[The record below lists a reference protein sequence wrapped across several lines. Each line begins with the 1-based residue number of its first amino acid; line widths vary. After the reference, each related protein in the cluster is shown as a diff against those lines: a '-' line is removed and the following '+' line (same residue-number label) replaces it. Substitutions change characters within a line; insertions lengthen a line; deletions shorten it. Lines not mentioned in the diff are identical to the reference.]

1 MSMSTEQA
9 LACMHPEVDET
20 PANETETAVETP
32 SVETPAEES
41 KSEKDAASPED
52 KADKTN
58 DGQSNDGVEPKSE
71 ETKVSDE
78 TKVANDDK
86 VADAANAATK
96 ADKKK
101 DTLSQRDY
109 AFIRE
114 KNKRK
119 EQKAKYEA
127 RIKELEAKLKEREGL
142 EESHFTKPD
151 GSPDPTAYVRNEFAK
166 RDMQDELK
174 HIREQDLNEQEQFD
188 IEQDRIITEHCFQ
201 GEELT
206 QYRDLIANNGRAFME
221 AIQENDPNN
230 VVLNYLDTLQEYP
243 IVLRQLMTDMPTLR
257 RLFRSRDPEALKYNV
272 RVIADEILE
281 KHHAPKVET
290 PKVEAKAETP
300 AVETVPAAKPAI
312 PVIGKQISSQGNSS
326 SSGSL
331 LKDYSSI
338 NHYLATHRYR

>member
-9 LACMHPEVDET
+9 LAYLNKEPAKEPEVVET
-20 PANETETAVETP
+20 TP
-32 SVETPAEES
+32 SVEPAKEDS
-41 KSEKDAASPED
+41 KSEVKDVASPEDTAAKTNDGEPKSEVDTKDDNLGTAKDDKVED
-52 KADKTN
+52 KADKKK
-58 DGQSNDGVEPKSE
+58 E
-71 ETKVSDE
+71 
-78 TKVANDDK
+78 DK
-86 VADAANAATK
+86 
-96 ADKKK
+96 
-101 DTLSQRDY
+101 LSQRDY

-127 RIKELEAKLKEREGL
+127 RIKELEAKLKERDGL

-174 HIREQDLNEQEQFD
+174 RVREQDLREQEQFE

-206 QYRDLIANNGRAFME
+206 QYRDLIANKGRSFME

-257 RLFRSRDPEALKYNV
+257 RLFRSKDPDALKYNI
-272 RVIADEILE
+272 RTISDEILE
-281 KHHAPKVET
+281 KHHAPKVEP
-290 PKVEAKAETP
+290 PKVQTPP
-300 AVETVPAAKPAI
+300 AVEPPKPAI
-312 PVIGKQISSQGNSS
+312 PVIGKQITSNTVGNTAQT
-326 SSGSL
+326 
-331 LKDYSSI
+331 LKTRADW
-338 NHYLATHRYR
+338 NRYLQEHPKGI

>member
-9 LACMHPEVDET
+9 LAYMHPEDAATAKEPEVVET
-20 PANETETAVETP
+20 TP
-32 SVETPAEES
+32 SVEPAKEDS
-41 KSEKDAASPED
+41 KSEVKDVASPED
-52 KADKTN
+52 TAAKTN
-58 DGQSNDGVEPKSE
+58 DGEPKPE

-78 TKVANDDK
+78 TKVAADDK
-86 VADAANAATK
+86 VEDK

-127 RIKELEAKLKEREGL
+127 RIKELEAKLKERDGL

-174 HIREQDLNEQEQFD
+174 RVREQDLREQEQFE

-206 QYRDLIANNGRAFME
+206 QYRDLIANKGRSFME

-257 RLFRSRDPEALKYNV
+257 RLFRSKDPDALKYNI
-272 RVIADEILE
+272 RAISDEILE
-281 KHHAPKVET
+281 KHHAPKVEPAPVNT
-290 PKVEAKAETP
+290 PVNTAVPP
-300 AVETVPAAKPAI
+300 AVEEPEKKAI
-312 PVIGKQISSQGNSS
+312 PVIGKQISSQNNVANN
-326 SSGSL
+326 GSL
-331 LKDYSSI
+331 LKDINSI
-338 NHYLATHRYR
+338 NTYLAKHKRY

>member
-20 PANETETAVETP
+20 PAKETETAVETP

-58 DGQSNDGVEPKSE
+58 DGKSNDGVEPKSE

-86 VADAANAATK
+86 VEVK

-290 PKVEAKAETP
+290 PANTAVNTVANT
-300 AVETVPAAKPAI
+300 AVEPPKPAI

-338 NHYLATHRYR
+338 NHYLATHKYR

>member
-9 LACMHPEVDET
+9 LAYLNKEPAKEPEVVET
-20 PANETETAVETP
+20 TP
-32 SVETPAEES
+32 SVEPPKEDS
-41 KSEKDAASPED
+41 KSEVKDVASPED
-52 KADKTN
+52 TAAKTN
-58 DGQSNDGVEPKSE
+58 DGEPKSE
-71 ETKVSDE
+71 VDTKDDNPG
-78 TKVANDDK
+78 TAKDDK
-86 VADAANAATK
+86 VDDAADAAKK
-96 ADKKK
+96 ADNKKEDK
-101 DTLSQRDY
+101 LSQRDY

-127 RIKELEAKLKEREGL
+127 RIKELEAKLKERDGL

-174 HIREQDLNEQEQFD
+174 RVREQDLREQEQFE

-206 QYRDLIANNGRAFME
+206 QYRDLIANKGRSFME

-257 RLFRSRDPEALKYNV
+257 RLFRSKDPDALKYNI
-272 RVIADEILE
+272 RTISDEILE
-281 KHHAPKVET
+281 KHHAPKVEP
-290 PKVEAKAETP
+290 PKVETPP
-300 AVETVPAAKPAI
+300 AVEPPKPAI
-312 PVIGKQISSQGNSS
+312 PVIGKQITSNTVGNTAQT
-326 SSGSL
+326 
-331 LKDYSSI
+331 LKTRADW
-338 NHYLATHRYR
+338 NRYLQEHPKGI

>member
-9 LACMHPEVDET
+9 LAYLNKEPAKEPEV
-20 PANETETAVETP
+20 TETTP
-32 SVETPAEES
+32 SVEPAKEDS
-41 KSEKDAASPED
+41 KSEVKDVASPED
-52 KADKTN
+52 TAAKTN
-58 DGQSNDGVEPKSE
+58 DGEPKSE
-71 ETKVSDE
+71 VETKDDNLG
-78 TKVANDDK
+78 TPKDDK
-86 VADAANAATK
+86 VDDAANAAKK
-96 ADKKK
+96 ADNKKEDK
-101 DTLSQRDY
+101 LSQRDY

-127 RIKELEAKLKEREGL
+127 RIKELEAKLKERDGL

-174 HIREQDLNEQEQFD
+174 RVREQDLREQEQFE

-206 QYRDLIANNGRAFME
+206 QYRDLIANKGRSFME

-257 RLFRSRDPEALKYNV
+257 RLFRSKDPDALKYNI
-272 RVIADEILE
+272 RTISDEILE
-281 KHHAPKVET
+281 KHHAPKVEPAPVSTAVNT
-290 PKVEAKAETP
+290 PVEP
-300 AVETVPAAKPAI
+300 PKPAI
-312 PVIGKQISSQGNSS
+312 PVIGKQITSNTVGNTAQT
-326 SSGSL
+326 
-331 LKDYSSI
+331 LKTRADW
-338 NHYLATHRYR
+338 NRYLQEHPKGI

>member
-9 LACMHPEVDET
+9 LAYLNKEPAKEPEV
-20 PANETETAVETP
+20 TETTP
-32 SVETPAEES
+32 SVEPAKEDS
-41 KSEKDAASPED
+41 KSEVKDVASPED
-52 KADKTN
+52 TAAKTN
-58 DGQSNDGVEPKSE
+58 DGEPKSE
-71 ETKVSDE
+71 EVKQPDTKADNPDAKPAE
-78 TKVANDDK
+78 TKDDK
-86 VADAANAATK
+86 VDNK
-96 ADKKK
+96 ADNKKEDK
-101 DTLSQRDY
+101 LSQRDY

-127 RIKELEAKLKEREGL
+127 RIKELEAKLKERDGL

-151 GSPDPTAYVRNEFAK
+151 GTPDPTAYVRNEFAK

-174 HIREQDLNEQEQFD
+174 RVREQDLMEQEQFE

-206 QYRDLIANNGRAFME
+206 QYRDLIANKGRSFME

-257 RLFRSRDPEALKYNV
+257 RLFRSKDPDALKYNI
-272 RVIADEILE
+272 RTISDEILE
-281 KHHAPKVET
+281 KHHAPKVEPAPVST
-290 PKVEAKAETP
+290 PVNTP
-300 AVETVPAAKPAI
+300 AEPPKPAI
-312 PVIGKQISSQGNSS
+312 PVIGKQITSNTVGNTAQT
-326 SSGSL
+326 
-331 LKDYSSI
+331 LKTRADW
-338 NHYLATHRYR
+338 NRYLEEHPKGI

>member
-9 LACMHPEVDET
+9 LAYLNKEPAKEPEVVET
-20 PANETETAVETP
+20 TP
-32 SVETPAEES
+32 SVEPAKDDS
-41 KSEKDAASPED
+41 KSEVKDVASPED
-52 KADKTN
+52 TAAKTN
-58 DGQSNDGVEPKSE
+58 DGEPKPE

-78 TKVANDDK
+78 TKVAADDK
-86 VADAANAATK
+86 VDDAANAAKK
-96 ADKKK
+96 ADNKKEDK
-101 DTLSQRDY
+101 LSQRDY

-127 RIKELEAKLKEREGL
+127 RIKELEAKLKERDGL

-174 HIREQDLNEQEQFD
+174 RVREQDLREQEQFE

-206 QYRDLIANNGRAFME
+206 QYRDLIANKGRSFME

-257 RLFRSRDPEALKYNV
+257 RLFRSKDPDALKYNI
-272 RVIADEILE
+272 RTISDEILE
-281 KHHAPKVET
+281 KHHAPKVEP
-290 PKVEAKAETP
+290 PKVETPP
-300 AVETVPAAKPAI
+300 AVEPPKPAI
-312 PVIGKQISSQGNSS
+312 PVIGKQITSNTVGNTAQT
-326 SSGSL
+326 
-331 LKDYSSI
+331 LKTRADW
-338 NHYLATHRYR
+338 NRYLQEHPKGI

>member
-9 LACMHPEVDET
+9 LAYLNKEPAKEPEVVET
-20 PANETETAVETP
+20 TP
-32 SVETPAEES
+32 SVEPAKEDS
-41 KSEKDAASPED
+41 KSEVKDVASPED
-52 KADKTN
+52 TAAKTN
-58 DGQSNDGVEPKSE
+58 DGEPKPE

-78 TKVANDDK
+78 TKVAADDK
-86 VADAANAATK
+86 VDDAANAAKK
-96 ADKKK
+96 ADNKKEDK
-101 DTLSQRDY
+101 LSQRDY

-127 RIKELEAKLKEREGL
+127 RIKELEAKLKERDGL

-174 HIREQDLNEQEQFD
+174 RVREQDLREQEQFE

-206 QYRDLIANNGRAFME
+206 QYRDLIANKGRSFME

-257 RLFRSRDPEALKYNV
+257 RLFRSKDPDALKYNI
-272 RVIADEILE
+272 RTISDEILE
-281 KHHAPKVET
+281 KHHAPKVEPAPVSTAVNT
-290 PKVEAKAETP
+290 PVEP
-300 AVETVPAAKPAI
+300 PKPAI
-312 PVIGKQISSQGNSS
+312 PVIGKQITSNTVGNTAQT
-326 SSGSL
+326 
-331 LKDYSSI
+331 LKTRADW
-338 NHYLATHRYR
+338 NRYLQEHPKGI

>member
-9 LACMHPEVDET
+9 LAYLNKEPAKEPEVVET
-20 PANETETAVETP
+20 TP
-32 SVETPAEES
+32 SVEPAKDDS
-41 KSEKDAASPED
+41 KSEVKDVASPED
-52 KADKTN
+52 TAAKTN
-58 DGQSNDGVEPKSE
+58 DGEPKPE

-78 TKVANDDK
+78 TKVAADDK
-86 VADAANAATK
+86 VDDAANAAKK
-96 ADKKK
+96 ADNKKEDK
-101 DTLSQRDY
+101 LSQRDY

-127 RIKELEAKLKEREGL
+127 RIKELEAKLKERDGL

-174 HIREQDLNEQEQFD
+174 RVREQDLREQEQFE

-206 QYRDLIANNGRAFME
+206 QYRDLIANKGRSFME

-257 RLFRSRDPEALKYNV
+257 RLFRSKDPDALKYNI
-272 RVIADEILE
+272 RTISDEILE
-281 KHHAPKVET
+281 KHHAPKVEPAPVSTAVNT
-290 PKVEAKAETP
+290 PVEP
-300 AVETVPAAKPAI
+300 PKPAI
-312 PVIGKQISSQGNSS
+312 PVIGKQITSNTVGNTAQT
-326 SSGSL
+326 
-331 LKDYSSI
+331 LKTRADW
-338 NHYLATHRYR
+338 NRYLQEHPKGI

>member
-9 LACMHPEVDET
+9 LAYLNKEPAKEPEVVET
-20 PANETETAVETP
+20 TP
-32 SVETPAEES
+32 SVEPAKEDS
-41 KSEKDAASPED
+41 KSEVKDVASPED
-52 KADKTN
+52 KAAKTN
-58 DGQSNDGVEPKSE
+58 DGEPKPE

-78 TKVANDDK
+78 TKVAADDK
-86 VADAANAATK
+86 VDDAANAAKK
-96 ADKKK
+96 ADNKKEDK
-101 DTLSQRDY
+101 LSQRDY

-127 RIKELEAKLKEREGL
+127 RIKELEAKLKERDGL

-166 RDMQDELK
+166 RDMQDELRRV
-174 HIREQDLNEQEQFD
+174 REQDLREQEQFE

-206 QYRDLIANNGRAFME
+206 QYRDLIANKGRSFME

-257 RLFRSRDPEALKYNV
+257 RLFRSKDPDALKYNI
-272 RVIADEILE
+272 RTISDEILE
-281 KHHAPKVET
+281 KYHAPKVEPAPVSTAVNT
-290 PKVEAKAETP
+290 PVEP
-300 AVETVPAAKPAI
+300 PKPAI
-312 PVIGKQISSQGNSS
+312 PVIGKQITSNTVGNTAQT
-326 SSGSL
+326 
-331 LKDYSSI
+331 LKTRADW
-338 NHYLATHRYR
+338 NRYLQEHPKGI

>member
-9 LACMHPEVDET
+9 LAYLNKEPAKEPEVVET
-20 PANETETAVETP
+20 TP
-32 SVETPAEES
+32 SVEPAKEDS
-41 KSEKDAASPED
+41 KSEVKDVASPED
-52 KADKTN
+52 KAAKTN
-58 DGQSNDGVEPKSE
+58 DGEPKPE

-78 TKVANDDK
+78 TKVAADDK
-86 VADAANAATK
+86 VDDAANAAKK
-96 ADKKK
+96 ADKKEDK
-101 DTLSQRDY
+101 LSQRDY

-127 RIKELEAKLKEREGL
+127 RIKELEAKLKERDGL

-174 HIREQDLNEQEQFD
+174 RVREQDLMEQEQFE

-206 QYRDLIANNGRAFME
+206 QYRDLIANKGRSFME

-257 RLFRSRDPEALKYNV
+257 RLFRSKDPDALKYNI
-272 RVIADEILE
+272 RTISDEILE
-281 KHHAPKVET
+281 KHHAPKVEPAPVST
-290 PKVEAKAETP
+290 PVNTPVEP
-300 AVETVPAAKPAI
+300 PKPAI
-312 PVIGKQISSQGNSS
+312 PVIGKQITSNTVGNTAQT
-326 SSGSL
+326 
-331 LKDYSSI
+331 LKTRADW
-338 NHYLATHRYR
+338 NRYLQEHPKGI

>member
-20 PANETETAVETP
+20 PAKETETAVETP

-52 KADKTN
+52 KADNKA
-58 DGQSNDGVEPKSE
+58 NDGVEPKSE

-78 TKVANDDK
+78 TKVTKDDK
-86 VADAANAATK
+86 VKDK
-96 ADKKK
+96 AEDDKR
-101 DTLSQRDY
+101 SQRDY

-119 EQKAKYEA
+119 QQKAKYEA
-127 RIKELEAKLKEREGL
+127 RIKELEEELKKRDGL
-142 EESHFTKPD
+142 EAKHFQKAD
-151 GSPDPTAYVRNEFAK
+151 GSADPEAYIRNEFSK

-174 HIREQDLNEQEQFD
+174 RIREQDQYEQQQMD
-188 IEQDRIITEHCFQ
+188 IEQDRIITEHCFE
-201 GEELT
+201 GKDLED
-206 QYRDLIANNGRAFME
+206 YRNLIQSKGPAFAE
-221 AIQENDPNN
+221 ALQENDPNS
-230 VVLNYLDTLQEYP
+230 VVLSYLDTLQEYP
-243 IVLRQLMTDMPTLR
+243 IVLRELMTNMDTLR
-257 RLFRSRDPEALKYNV
+257 RLFRSKDPDALKYNV

-290 PKVEAKAETP
+290 PKVETP
-300 AVETVPAAKPAI
+300 AVETPAPAAKPTI

-338 NHYLATHRYR
+338 NHYLATHKYR

>member
-9 LACMHPEVDET
+9 LAYMHPEDAE
-20 PANETETAVETP
+20 PAKEPEVTETTP
-32 SVETPAEES
+32 SVEPEKEDS
-41 KSEKDAASPED
+41 KSEVKDVASPED
-52 KADKTN
+52 KADK
-58 DGQSNDGVEPKSE
+58 SNDGEPKPE

-78 TKVANDDK
+78 TKVAADDK
-86 VADAANAATK
+86 VEDK

-127 RIKELEAKLKEREGL
+127 RIKELEAKLKERDGL

-174 HIREQDLNEQEQFD
+174 RVREQDLREQEQFE

-206 QYRDLIANNGRAFME
+206 QYRDLIANKGRSFME

-257 RLFRSRDPEALKYNV
+257 RLFRSKDPDALKYNV

-281 KHHAPKVET
+281 KHHAPK
-290 PKVEAKAETP
+290 AEPTAANTAVNTAANT
-300 AVETVPAAKPAI
+300 AVEEPEKKAI
-312 PVIGKQISSQGNSS
+312 PVIGKQISSQNNVANN
-326 SSGSL
+326 GSL
-331 LKDYSSI
+331 LKDINSI
-338 NHYLATHRYR
+338 NTYLAKHKRY

>member
-9 LACMHPEVDET
+9 LAYLNKEPAKEPEV
-20 PANETETAVETP
+20 TETTP
-32 SVETPAEES
+32 SVEPAKEDS
-41 KSEKDAASPED
+41 KSEVKDVASPED
-52 KADKTN
+52 TAAKTN
-58 DGQSNDGVEPKSE
+58 DGEPKPE

-78 TKVANDDK
+78 TKVAADDK
-86 VADAANAATK
+86 VDDAANAAKK
-96 ADKKK
+96 ADNKKEDK
-101 DTLSQRDY
+101 LSQRDY

-127 RIKELEAKLKEREGL
+127 RIKELEAKLKERDGL

-174 HIREQDLNEQEQFD
+174 RVREQDLREQEQFE

-206 QYRDLIANNGRAFME
+206 QYRDLIANKGRSFME

-257 RLFRSRDPEALKYNV
+257 RLFRSKDPDALKYNI
-272 RVIADEILE
+272 RTISDEILE
-281 KHHAPKVET
+281 KHHAPKVEPAPVSTAVNT
-290 PKVEAKAETP
+290 PVEP
-300 AVETVPAAKPAI
+300 PKPAI
-312 PVIGKQISSQGNSS
+312 PVIGKQITSNTVGNTAQT
-326 SSGSL
+326 
-331 LKDYSSI
+331 LKTRADW
-338 NHYLATHRYR
+338 NRYLQEHPKGI

>member
-78 TKVANDDK
+78 TKVAADDK
-86 VADAANAATK
+86 VETK